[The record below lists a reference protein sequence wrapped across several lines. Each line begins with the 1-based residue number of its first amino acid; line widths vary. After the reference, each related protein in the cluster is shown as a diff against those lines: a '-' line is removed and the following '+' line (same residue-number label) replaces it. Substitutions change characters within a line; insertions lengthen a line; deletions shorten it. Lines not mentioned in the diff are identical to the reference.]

1 MMMANPTRPED
12 LFRRIDELK
21 MRADVE
27 ERTEKQNVYLI
38 AKWLRFR
45 GFDELAENVE
55 DLEWYPDEWRDAHGK
70 PRK

>member
-1 MMMANPTRPED
+1 MSSPTRPED

-21 MRADVE
+21 MRAEVE

-45 GFDELAENVE
+45 GYDELAENVE
-55 DLEWYPDEWRDAHGK
+55 DLEWYPQEWRNPDGS